1 MKPTNRPLAS
11 TTSPPLRR
19 LSLRESTPLCRLS
32 LRQSCARAASRTY
45 FSRRFFLFALA
56 ASTLGC
62 SGDPS
67 RKSLLVSAAADLQEA
82 FAEFGKTFETQSSA
96 PVTFNFAAS
105 GMLAQQIKSGA
116 KVDVFAAAN
125 VAFVDELET
134 AGLTIPGTKR
144 IYARG
149 RLVAWARADAKVEIN
164 SLNDLL
170 KPEIKRIAIA
180 NPVTAP
186 YGLAA
191 SHALEGAGVREAVQ
205 PKLVYGENVRQTLEL
220 ARSGNV
226 DVALVSRSLVL
237 NLSGKT
243 YLIPEELHSPIEQA
257 AVVIKGAPNEALA
270 RRFVETLAGPDGQT
284 LLKRYGF
291 EPPIAPPHK

>member
-1 MKPTNRPLAS
+1 MKPTSEPLKS

-19 LSLRESTPLCRLS
+19 LSLRES
-32 LRQSCARAASRTY
+32 CALAASRTY
-45 FSRRFFLFALA
+45 FSRRAFLFALA
-56 ASTLGC
+56 TSALGC
-62 SGDPS
+62 GGDSS

-82 FAEFGKTFETQSSA
+82 FAEFGKTFESETGA
-96 PVTFNFAAS
+96 AVTFNFAAS

-125 VAFVDELET
+125 VAFIDDLET

-149 RLVAWARADAKVEIN
+149 RLVAWTRADAKVEIN

-191 SHALEGAGVREAVQ
+191 SLALEGAGVREAVQ
-205 PKLVYGENVRQTLEL
+205 AKLVYGENVRQTLEL

-237 NLSGKT
+237 GSPGKSF
-243 YLIPEELHSPIEQA
+243 LIPEDLHSPIEQA
-257 AVVIKGAPNEALA
+257 VVVIKGAPNKALA
-270 RRFVETLAGPDGQT
+270 RRFVETLAGPEGQS
-284 LLKRYGF
+284 LLKRFGF
-291 EPPIAPPHK
+291 ELPMTSSHK